1 MPKQKKK
8 RMRLPNG
15 FGQISELKG
24 RRLRKPFRAMITV
37 DKTDDGKPI
46 CRPLKPVAYFA
57 TYNEAYAALIEYNK
71 DPYERSTSMTLEELY
86 VEWSEKYFKTLS
98 SDSSIRTIKSA
109 WKHCEELRKY
119 NVSAIRPRHIKGCIE
134 SQSSP
139 NIKARIKSLMNIML
153 DYALEYE
160 IVAKNYARDFNLD
173 ENIKI
178 EKEKSRREHL
188 SFTDE
193 EMSIL
198 WNNSEN
204 IIVKMILIQ
213 CYTGFRPKELIELKT
228 RNVKLDENIIIGG
241 MKTKAGTDRVVP
253 IHKKIKEH
261 VKNFVNQDSE
271 YLFPDMTYDKY
282 NYRFE
287 RIVDKLNLDKR
298 HRPHDPRKH
307 FITMAKKYN
316 VNEYAIKRIVGHSIT
331 DITEKIY
338 TERNLEWMQE
348 EINKIEADQLTSQP
362 Q

>member
-37 DKTDDGKPI
+37 DKTDEGKPI
-46 CRPLKPVAYFA
+46 CKPLKPIAYFA
-57 TYNEAYAALIEYNK
+57 TYNEAYSALIEYNK
-71 DPYERSTSMTLEELY
+71 DPYERSSTMTMEELY
-86 VEWSEKYFKTLS
+86 NEWSEIHFKTLN

-109 WKHCEELRKY
+109 WKHCESLQKY
-119 NVSAIRPRHIKGCIE
+119 NVTAIRARHIKGCIE
-134 SQSSP
+134 AQDSP

-153 DYALEYE
+153 DYAVEYE
-160 IVAKNYARDFNLD
+160 IVAKNYARDFSLD

-193 EMSIL
+193 EMITL
-198 WNNSEN
+198 WSNDEN
-204 IIVKMILIQ
+204 IIVRMILIQ

-228 RNVKLDENIIIGG
+228 KNVNLTQNIIIGG
-241 MKTKAGTDRVVP
+241 MKTKAGTNRTVP

-261 VKNFVNQDSE
+261 VKSFVDQNSE
-271 YLFPDMTYDKY
+271 YLFPKMTYDKY

-287 RIVDKLNLDKR
+287 KVMAELNLDKR

-307 FITMAKKYN
+307 FVTMAKKYN
-316 VNEYAIKRIVGHSIT
+316 VNDYAIKRIVGHSIT

-338 TERNLEWMQE
+338 TERNLEWLQE
-348 EINKIEADQLTSQP
+348 EINKIEADP
-362 Q
+362 QI